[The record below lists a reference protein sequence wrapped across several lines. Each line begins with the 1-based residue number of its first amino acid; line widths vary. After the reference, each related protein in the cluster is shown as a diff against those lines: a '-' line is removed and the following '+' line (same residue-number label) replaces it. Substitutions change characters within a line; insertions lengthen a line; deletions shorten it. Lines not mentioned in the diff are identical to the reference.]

1 MELITPSI
9 GLLFWMTLSFLIVFM
24 LLKKYAWKPILNGL
38 KQREDNIE
46 SALRSAKE
54 AKEEMARL
62 KANNEDLLKEAR
74 NERDLMLKEAK
85 EIKDKL
91 VSTAESEARVK
102 ADAIVAKAMEDIEL
116 EKKAAV
122 NELKNQ
128 VAAFSLEIAEKVV
141 RQKLGDQKAQSDLV
155 DSLVKEI
162 NLS

>member
-128 VAAFSLEIAEKVV
+128 VAALSLEIAEKVV

>member
-1 MELITPSI
+1 MELITPDI

-38 KQREDNIE
+38 KTREDNIE

-91 VSTAESEARVK
+91 ISTAESEARVK
-102 ADAIVAKAMEDIEL
+102 ADAIVAKAMDDIEM

-128 VAAFSLEIAEKVV
+128 VAAISLEIAEKVV

>member
-1 MELITPSI
+1 
-9 GLLFWMTLSFLIVFM
+9 M